1 MGIIAADAAP
11 VDEAVERARFAV
23 AGARNI
29 GEAVFDPVAHP
40 ADFFAAFQLAEA
52 PVYEGMKFVRRTVAR
67 FVEIGDRAGRKAVE
81 RHRRERPELDR
92 GPVHLAPGPTHS
104 AQPALPPHPN
114 RHSNTPTT
122 RNPRQ
127 HTWRADTERNAQAQ

>member
-52 PVYEGMKFVRRTVAR
+52 PVDEGMKFVRRTVAR

-81 RHRRERPELDR
+81 RHRRERAAIDR
-92 GPVHLAPGPTHS
+92 GPVDLDPAAIPGS
-104 AQPALPPHPN
+104 QPAPPRP
-114 RHSNTPTT
+114 PYDLADP
-122 RNPRQ
+122 PRCAAP
-127 HTWRADTERNAQAQ
+127 RPRLRSARGAQDR